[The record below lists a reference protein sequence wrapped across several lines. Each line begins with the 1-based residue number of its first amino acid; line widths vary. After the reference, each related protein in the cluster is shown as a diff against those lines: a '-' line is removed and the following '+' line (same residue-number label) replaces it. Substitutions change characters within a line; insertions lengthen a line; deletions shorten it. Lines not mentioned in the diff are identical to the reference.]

1 MKKIIHIILPF
12 TIGLLVATILNLTVG
27 WWGFWVIFPW
37 IGFSISIGIL
47 LRKILKG
54 RKRLIGRKI
63 SIMMILPCL
72 LLFVPIVNHENFQL
86 GGVALLVMVG
96 FFSKGF
102 IHYAV
107 AKLFGPLI
115 WGRGF
120 CGWACWNA
128 AIFDWLPITGTKK
141 DIPEK
146 AKNIRFISL
155 LISLAIPFYL
165 VFILNINVFEDYLYK
180 KEMLWMF
187 SGNALYYAIGIP
199 LAFIYKDKRAF
210 CKLVCPVGLVM
221 KPQTSISIIKIKP
234 KQTDCIECGAC
245 NKICPMDIDVMSFI
259 KERKPIRHTECIL
272 CSECRIVCPV
282 NAI

>member
-1 MKKIIHIILPF
+1 MKKIKHITLPF
-12 TIGLLVATILNLTVG
+12 IIGILVAVILNITVG

-37 IGFSISIGIL
+37 IGFSISIGVL
-47 LRKILKG
+47 LRNILKG
-54 RKRLIGRKI
+54 RKRLIGRKV
-63 SIMMILPCL
+63 SIIMILPCL

-86 GGVALLVMVG
+86 GGVALIVMVG

-102 IHYAV
+102 IHYAI

-128 AIFDWLPITGTKK
+128 AIFDWLPISGMKK
-141 DIPEK
+141 SIPEK
-146 AKNIRFISL
+146 AKNLRYISL
-155 LISLAIPFYL
+155 IISLAIPFYL
-165 VFILNINVFEDYLYK
+165 VFILNFNVYEDYLYK

-210 CKLVCPVGLVM
+210 CKLVCPVALVM
-221 KPQTSISIIKIKP
+221 KPTSSISLLKIKP
-234 KQTDCIECGAC
+234 KQGDCIECGAC
-245 NKICPMDIDVMSFI
+245 NKNCPMDIDVMSYI
-259 KERKPIRHTECIL
+259 KNNEPVTSTECIHCRN
-272 CSECRIVCPV
+272 CSVVCPA
-282 NAI
+282 NAV

>member
-1 MKKIIHIILPF
+1 MRKVLHVILPF
-12 TIGLLVATILNLTVG
+12 TIGILVSIILNLTVG

-102 IHYAV
+102 IHYAI

-165 VFILNINVFEDYLYK
+165 VFILNINVFEDYIYK

-221 KPQTSISIIKIKP
+221 KPQTSISLIKIKP
-234 KQTDCIECGAC
+234 KQADCIECGAC

-259 KERKPIRHTECIL
+259 KEKKPIRHTECIL